1 MGALGSRSKAAGIA
15 AITAVNFSWGLDF
28 IFIEYATRYISPQFF
43 TFIRVAVCAVVMV
56 CFSAVLSAREKAE
69 LKNPGRQEPA
79 LEKAELEDTSPE
91 NAPPAH
97 HRPKLD
103 RRDIPRFLIT
113 GAVGCSLYF
122 TAECIGTSLTSA
134 AFSSLIMAFVP
145 IIGMFFDRV
154 FFANRLTPLKIGC
167 ALVSVVGVYF
177 VVCGSPFG
185 INVKGTLTMFAAAC
199 LWSGYIALLKPLEEK
214 YTESQILTGIFTSG
228 LLFLIPI
235 MAVMGIGKCSISPL
249 FFVVIALSAVVFIIL
264 GNFGYI
270 YAVGRLSV
278 SMVAMF
284 ENILPLTSVVFS
296 VILLG
301 SSLAPLQLVGGAI
314 VIITAT
320 ILATKE

>member
-1 MGALGSRSKAAGIA
+1 
-15 AITAVNFSWGLDF
+15 
-28 IFIEYATRYISPQFF
+28 
-43 TFIRVAVCAVVMV
+43 
-56 CFSAVLSAREKAE
+56 
-69 LKNPGRQEPA
+69 
-79 LEKAELEDTSPE
+79 
-91 NAPPAH
+91 
-97 HRPKLD
+97 
-103 RRDIPRFLIT
+103 
-113 GAVGCSLYF
+113 
-122 TAECIGTSLTSA
+122 
-134 AFSSLIMAFVP
+134 
-145 IIGMFFDRV
+145 
-154 FFANRLTPLKIGC
+154 
-167 ALVSVVGVYF
+167 
-177 VVCGSPFG
+177 
-185 INVKGTLTMFAAAC
+185 MFAAAC

-235 MAVMGIGKCSISPL
+235 MAVMGIGKCSTSPL
-249 FFVVIALSAVVFIIL
+249 FFIVIALSAVVFIIL

-314 VIITAT
+314 VIIATT

>member
-1 MGALGSRSKAAGIA
+1 MGAAGSRGKAAGIA

-43 TFIRVAVCAVVMV
+43 SFIRIAVCAVVMV
-56 CFSAVLSAREKAE
+56 CFSAVLSAREKRE
-69 LKNPGRQEPA
+69 L
-79 LEKAELEDTSPE
+79 AELENSALDNLERE
-91 NAPPAH
+91 NPTPAH
-97 HRPKLD
+97 HRPKLE

-113 GAVGCSLYF
+113 GAIGCSLYF

-249 FFVVIALSAVVFIIL
+249 FFIVIALSAVVFIIL

-314 VIITAT
+314 VIIATT